1 MSLLSWLFPT
11 KPQAGTRRAAA
22 PAPSHANA
30 GDGPRGERTQ
40 RREHLY
46 LAVRDAMVRSG
57 VLSSGYKFKVLSLDA
72 DGRQFL
78 VMIDIAPSYGADT
91 ARQHEMEELLVGI
104 ARTRFHVEVTAVYWR
119 VNPLLASA
127 DKPVAAAPAVAQA
140 PVVAPPQEED
150 EPEPVASPSPPV
162 MSAPSPVPPVKSDFE
177 PIAPDEVEAF
187 RQALQKAPPPAVKPH
202 VATPPAHPRVE
213 EGGGGPGNGFA
224 DTLIVDQEERASRL
238 GSTQYGE
245 LR

>member
-1 MSLLSWLFPT
+1 MSLFSWLFPS
-11 KPQAGTRRAAA
+11 KPKAGARHAAA
-22 PAPSHANA
+22 PARPHVAA
-30 GDGPRGERTQ
+30 VTDTKGERTQ

-78 VMIDIAPSYGADT
+78 VMLDIAPGYGSDT
-91 ARQHEMEELLVGI
+91 ARQAEMEELLVRT

-119 VNPLLASA
+119 LNPLLASA
-127 DKPVAAAPAVAQA
+127 DKPGSVAPAVAQA
-140 PVVAPPQEED
+140 PVAPAPSETPAPAPVAPA
-150 EPEPVASPSPPV
+150 VAP
-162 MSAPSPVPPVKSDFE
+162 AQADKSDFE

-187 RQALQKAPPPAVKPH
+187 RQALQKAVPPPSPSARPAV
-202 VATPPAHPRVE
+202 AEPAHPHVE
-213 EGGGGPGNGFA
+213 EGSGAGNGFA
-224 DTLIVDQEERASRL
+224 DTMIVDQEERASRL
-238 GSTQYGE
+238 GATQYGE